1 MYFRLRHRKDSD
13 KSTTKTAAHEEPTS
27 KTAASEQLTPK
38 TAANEELIS
47 KAAGKPC
54 KTEPVKK
61 VFKKKKQVKKVDKHT
76 TMSSSEEESILEML
90 EDLAISGSGSGS
102 GAGARAES
110 GDREKLERSLSK
122 SAKGEKRGIK
132 RVLQI
137 KSKLNVSKS
146 TPGTLFT
153 TVFFL
158 SNFRIDPISWSVC
171 FRLI

>member
-1 MYFRLRHRKDSD
+1 
-13 KSTTKTAAHEEPTS
+13 
-27 KTAASEQLTPK
+27 
-38 TAANEELIS
+38 
-47 KAAGKPC
+47 
-54 KTEPVKK
+54 VKK

-90 EDLAISGSGSGS
+90 EDLAISGSGS

-137 KSKLNVSKS
+137 KSKLNTSKS
-146 TPGTLFT
+146 TPGILFT

-158 SNFRIDPISWSVC
+158 SNFRMDPISRSVWDN
-171 FRLI
+171 LIECLRVRQSLPK